1 MVQTFILGGYTKR
14 ENTGLHSIRFDSQN
28 ATFEDKRL
36 IAELNGP
43 TYVTLS
49 EDKSLL
55 FSIHKAG
62 DLNGLIVFKRDDN
75 EQWRELDQITV
86 KGGAGCHVSYS
97 DLHRTIYVSS
107 YHDGTLDVFH
117 LNQNDQLSHV
127 QRLEF
132 EGSGVHENQDASHV
146 HFAGLNAEESLL
158 YMCDLGTD
166 TVSTFKLDDD
176 GKLALSSELHLTPGT
191 GPRHLVLHPGLPY
204 AYIVGELNCTTTVA
218 EISQTGELEVIQ
230 TIQNIPTEHVEDS
243 AGAAIR
249 ITRDGKFLYT
259 STRFHNVLTV
269 YEVDPHDGTLT
280 LVQTVDTVGQIPRDF
295 TLDETERYILIPHQ
309 DSDHI
314 TIYERNAESGELK
327 FINNQTRASEC
338 VCIAQA

>member
-14 ENTGLHSIRFDSQN
+14 ENSGLHSIRFNSQN
-28 ATFEDKRL
+28 ASFEDKRL

-55 FSIHKAG
+55 FSIHKVG
-62 DLNGLIVFKRDDN
+62 NLNGLVVFKRDE
-75 EQWRELDQITV
+75 EQWSELDQITV
-86 KGGAGCHVSYS
+86 TGGAGCHVSYS
-97 DLHRTIYVSS
+97 DKNRTIYVSS

-117 LNQNDQLSHV
+117 LNQNDQVSHI

-132 EGSGVHENQDASHV
+132 EGSSAHENQDAPHV

-166 TVSTFKLDDD
+166 IVTTFNVDND
-176 GKLALSSELHLTPGT
+176 GKLTLSSELILAPGT

-204 AYIVGELNCTTTVA
+204 AYIVGELNCTTTVV
-218 EISQTGELEVIQ
+218 EISQTGELEIVQ
-230 TIQNIPTEHVEDS
+230 TIQNIPTDHVADS

-269 YEVDPHDGTLT
+269 YEVDANDGRLT
-280 LVQTVDTVGQIPRDF
+280 LIQTVDTVGQIPRDF
-295 TLDETERYILIPHQ
+295 TLDETEKYILIPHQ

-327 FINNQTRASEC
+327 FINNETRAPEC